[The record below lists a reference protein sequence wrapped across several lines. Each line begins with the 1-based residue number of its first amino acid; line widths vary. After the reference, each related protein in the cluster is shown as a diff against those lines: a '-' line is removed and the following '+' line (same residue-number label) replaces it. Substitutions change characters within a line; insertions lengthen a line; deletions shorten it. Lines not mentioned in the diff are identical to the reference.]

1 MEPFARFIHKSN
13 ISYLP
18 TKLPAQFYGLPDG
31 KVYIVYARFYQVK
44 FERSGLE
51 YVFATHG
58 DFTYDYENGKL
69 ATMDESTLISPMY
82 NEMVDKPDLNF
93 KILKVYRN
101 INSYSEAINYL
112 NCWARELIAEKKLIE
127 RTE

>member
-1 MEPFARFIHKSN
+1 MEPIARFIHKSN

-31 KVYIVYARFYQVK
+31 KVYIVYARFYQIK

-51 YVFATHG
+51 FVFATHE
-58 DFTYDYENGKL
+58 DFAYDYENGKL
-69 ATMDESTLISPMY
+69 TSKEEIPLKTAMY
-82 NEMVDKPDLNF
+82 NEMVDKQDLNF

-101 INSYSEAINYL
+101 INSYSEAVNFL
-112 NCWARELIAEKKLIE
+112 NIWAKELIVE
-127 RTE
+127 RN